1 MPRNR
6 AFVLLTFMLC
16 AAGFD
21 AILAPRALAQDDL
34 LAGPKVPADS
44 LKSAVGRPTI
54 VHRNFDGELERAG
67 AEPGRA
73 ALEAMRDAGGNYA
86 LDATELAA
94 LDATITA
101 RSVAFDALIRDNY
114 DAIITLSTLGPRAT
128 SPNALVRVG
137 ALADLTL
144 AMNRFDSYFKRGNFI
159 DEIARVEG
167 VRAERVAQAREIEKR
182 YIDTLL
188 RDALKTE
195 PGNARGKEIGI
206 RIRLRLEHFGALL
219 KEAIEAKVQFGS
231 AEFDRFASEIDLDA
245 VQREKALAVLGPLFI
260 AELAKNATPQ
270 MRLKVFSE
278 IYAICTPDQRRA
290 LLSYIAANKALK
302 KSAQDGTAAETK
314 AVSP

>member
-1 MPRNR
+1 
-6 AFVLLTFMLC
+6 MLC
-16 AAGFD
+16 AAGFN

-101 RSVAFDALIRDNY
+101 RAVAFDALIRDNY

-144 AMNRFDSYFKRGNFI
+144 AMNRFDSY
-159 DEIARVEG
+159 
-167 VRAERVAQAREIEKR
+167 
-182 YIDTLL
+182 
-188 RDALKTE
+188 
-195 PGNARGKEIGI
+195 
-206 RIRLRLEHFGALL
+206 
-219 KEAIEAKVQFGS
+219 
-231 AEFDRFASEIDLDA
+231 
-245 VQREKALAVLGPLFI
+245 
-260 AELAKNATPQ
+260 
-270 MRLKVFSE
+270 
-278 IYAICTPDQRRA
+278 
-290 LLSYIAANKALK
+290 
-302 KSAQDGTAAETK
+302 
-314 AVSP
+314 